1 MSPAVMLTHL
11 LLLLSVAAP
20 QAPAARPGDLF
31 AGIFERG
38 TIKQKSMKSIRAS
51 FTETTTSSLLVK
63 PIVARGT
70 IIAAPPARVLMVY
83 AEPEPKTIAI
93 DQGKLTVVWPK
104 RNEREQI
111 DIKDT
116 QKRINQYFTNASLN
130 DLKKLFDITAEPDTA
145 IRRADRVEMT
155 PKRKQIRQG
164 LEKLVLWIDRE
175 TDMLVQ
181 MRMSFPSGDQKTIAL
196 EDIALNVPIDDDT
209 FQLKP

>member
-1 MSPAVMLTHL
+1 MSPAVMLTNL
-11 LLLLSVAAP
+11 LLLLSLAAP
-20 QAPAARPGDLF
+20 QAPAARSGDLF

-38 TIKQKSMKSIRAS
+38 TLKQKSMKSIRAS

-63 PIVARGT
+63 PIVSRGT

-93 DQGKLTVVWPK
+93 DQGKLTVMWPR

-130 DLKKLFDITAEPDTA
+130 DLKKMFDITAEPDTA
-145 IRRADRVEMT
+145 IRRANRVEMT

-164 LEKLVLWIDRE
+164 LEKLVLWIDRD

-181 MRMSFPSGDQKTIAL
+181 MRMSFPSGDEKTIAL
-196 EDIALNVPIDDDT
+196 EDVVLNVPIDDDT